1 MKPIKGPR
9 AGSRAHSV
17 LVYLQAAKG
26 EAAPAVLARVV
37 AWLGSPRT
45 FDEDVIGPLARDGF
59 VSKRAAVI
67 VLSERGS
74 LFLNPPAP
82 QDPESI
88 VLVTGRYVPPQR
100 PLSTHNRPRIASMRP
115 GALDYRDIP
124 SVYAS
129 QRIPYKSSL
138 AAEDGNGGCA

>member
-26 EAAPAVLARVV
+26 EATPAVLARVV
-37 AWLGSPRT
+37 AWLGSPQA

-67 VLSERGS
+67 VLSEHGS
-74 LFLNPPAP
+74 RFLNPPAP
-82 QDPESI
+82 QDPETI

-100 PLSTHNRPRIASMRP
+100 PLSMHNRPRIASMRP
-115 GALDYRDIP
+115 GALDYREIP
-124 SVYAS
+124 SRMS
-129 QRIPYKSSL
+129 GQLLQHGEK
-138 AAEDGNGGCA
+138 AAA

>member
-26 EAAPAVLARVV
+26 EATSAVLARVV
-37 AWLGSPRT
+37 AWLGSPRA
-45 FDEDVIGPLARDGF
+45 FDEDVIGPLAREGL
-59 VSKRAAVI
+59 VSKRATVV

-82 QDPESI
+82 QDPKSV
-88 VLVTGRYVPPQR
+88 VLVTGRYVAPQR

-115 GALDYRDIP
+115 GALDYREIP
-124 SVYAS
+124 SRMS
-129 QRIPYKSSL
+129 GQLLQHGEK
-138 AAEDGNGGCA
+138 AAA